1 MEWIDYKKVFDSVP
15 HSWIIKSLQLIGINN
30 EIITFS
36 RKATNYCKTSTC
48 LHTEG
53 KIIETEGIETQHEI
67 FGAGTLSPL
76 LFFISLIPLTEQM
89 NKLNTRYEEHIT
101 TKKVSHL
108 LYMDDWK
115 LKGTTKDELQKQ
127 I

>member
-1 MEWIDYKKVFDSVP
+1 
-15 HSWIIKSLQLIGINN
+15 
-30 EIITFS
+30 
-36 RKATNYCKTSTC
+36 
-48 LHTEG
+48 
-53 KIIETEGIETQHEI
+53 
-67 FGAGTLSPL
+67 LSPL